1 LNIIIEQILLFIN
14 LFLWGFYCILLY
26 FNSSKKL
33 IFIPL
38 FFHLALIVFRT
49 IIVKHAPFSNLYES
63 LIFFSFIF
71 AIKIML
77 TNIKEKK
84 IFSLLI
90 LPIIT
95 SLIIGAILPYSFK
108 EPNALIPVLNSI
120 WMFIHVPS
128 FFIGYVSLT
137 FAFIITIIGYFN
149 KNDLNDL
156 IDNEIKLSFFFVA
169 FGIITGAFWAEQS
182 WTIFWSWDP
191 KETWALILWLSLL
204 AVLHIKNRSVK
215 KVFIIISFL
224 IMLFTYFG
232 IMFLIPGLHSYL

>member
-1 LNIIIEQILLFIN
+1 
-14 LFLWGFYCILLY
+14 
-26 FNSSKKL
+26 
-33 IFIPL
+33 
-38 FFHLALIVFRT
+38 
-49 IIVKHAPFSNLYES
+49 
-63 LIFFSFIF
+63 
-71 AIKIML
+71 ML

-137 FAFIITIIGYFN
+137 FAFIISIIGYFN

-182 WTIFWSWDP
+182 WTIFWNWDP

-204 AVLHIKNRSVK
+204 AVLHVKNKQIK